1 MAAAV
6 VQSSYSA
13 NGSGNA
19 SPGRGASSSRHP
31 ATRARTA
38 CLVMSVMA
46 SLLQGTIAEALVLTS
61 WTRSVMSATVVLD
74 VQFGATSWVRM
85 SANGPPAGCWLAS
98 GGYGTGTSAPLPA
111 PTRKRLLLGSQATR
125 RLNRSPTR
133 AVAGRSTSP
142 PGMLTA
148 LEQVASLQRRIPPCR
163 LSTPSG
169 SSELVLRAA
178 LTLTR

>member
-38 CLVMSVMA
+38 CLVVSVMA

-74 VQFGATSWVRM
+74 VQFGATSCVRM
-85 SANGPPAGCWLAS
+85 SANGPPAGCWLAF
-98 GGYGTGTSAPLPA
+98 GGYGMGTAAPLPA
-111 PTRKRLLLGSQATR
+111 PTRKRLVLGAQATR
-125 RLNRSPTR
+125 RLNRAPHR
-133 AVAGRSTSP
+133 AGGR
-142 PGMLTA
+142 
-148 LEQVASLQRRIPPCR
+148 
-163 LSTPSG
+163 
-169 SSELVLRAA
+169 RAA
-178 LTLTR
+178 RSPGKPAAVG